1 MPTDGGQRLENQVM
15 HNGDAAPLIDHVRV
29 RIPPA
34 VVSVAIRLQVL
45 VSVLIGIAFI
55 GTFGF
60 QVSRVDGFSMAPT
73 LEDHDR
79 LIVDR
84 LVYELGTPRPGD
96 IVTLY
101 YPVDPDKVFVKRV
114 IAQEGD
120 SVRIVGGRVSVND
133 VPLREDYV
141 DARFRS
147 YEDWG
152 PEVISDGYYFVMG
165 DHRNGSMDS
174 RDWGLVPRKY
184 IIGKV
189 KIRWWPLQH
198 VAAF

>member
-1 MPTDGGQRLENQVM
+1 
-15 HNGDAAPLIDHVRV
+15 
-29 RIPPA
+29 
-34 VVSVAIRLQVL
+34 
-45 VSVLIGIAFI
+45 
-55 GTFGF
+55 
-60 QVSRVDGFSMAPT
+60 MAPT

-141 DARFRS
+141 DAAFRS